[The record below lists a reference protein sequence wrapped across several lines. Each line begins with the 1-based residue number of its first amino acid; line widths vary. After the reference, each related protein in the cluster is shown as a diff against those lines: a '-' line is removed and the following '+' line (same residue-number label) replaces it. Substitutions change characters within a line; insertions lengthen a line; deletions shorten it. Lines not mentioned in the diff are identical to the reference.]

1 MDSDVIGI
9 IHKFTTIMDKNMSN
23 RIPTC
28 LGSGVFNLDTVVV
41 REYPEG
47 YQKQRTFN
55 EKLMTEEVG
64 GTCGNVMSMLPYLGV
79 QTFPLALLD
88 QSEQGLKIKDTLA
101 LYGANTRFVSNSEKG
116 GTTLLRCTHRRDA
129 GGKKVVKFH
138 ASSPGSMFAKRRQ
151 LSTKNGEVDEF
162 LGRLDFVPDVFFFDD
177 PAAAHVKIAQ
187 ALRQKGT
194 LVYFEPEGIKDG
206 KLSPFIKRVEVA
218 DIVKFS
224 AEKITDESWM
234 EKFDDKLFIRTMG
247 EKGVAFRLRG
257 GAWTVVPPVE
267 NNNVVDWEGAGDWT
281 TSAFIAELCKGG
293 HLDFSGLSEDIVRS
307 ALREAQMI
315 ASKSVSFLSSKG
327 MIHKDLRS
335 NE

>member
-1 MDSDVIGI
+1 MDSDVVGI
-9 IHKFTTIMDKNMSN
+9 IHKFMTIMETNMTN

-55 EKLMTEEVG
+55 EKVMAEEVG

-79 QTFPLALLD
+79 QTFPLAILD
-88 QSEQGLKIKDTLA
+88 QTEQGIKIKDTLA
-101 LYGANTRFVSNSEKG
+101 LYGADTRFVSNTEKG

-129 GGKKVVKFH
+129 DGNKVVKFR
-138 ASSPGSMFAKRRQ
+138 ATSPGSMFAKRRQ
-151 LSTKNGEVDEF
+151 LSTKSGEVDEF

-194 LVYFEPEGIKDG
+194 LVYFEPEGLKDG
-206 KLSPFIKRVEVA
+206 KVKPFLERVRCA
-218 DIVKFS
+218 DVVKFS
-224 AEKITDESWM
+224 AEKISDESWI
-234 EKFDDKLFIRTMG
+234 EQFTDKLFIRTMG
-247 EKGVAFRLRG
+247 EKGVAFKLRG
-257 GAWTVVPPVE
+257 GDWTLVPPVT
-267 NNNVVDWEGAGDWT
+267 NDNVVDWEGAGDWT

-293 HLDFSGLSEDIVRS
+293 HLDFSGLNEDIVRS
-307 ALREAQMI
+307 ALEEAQKI

-327 MIHKDLRS
+327 MIHKELK
-335 NE
+335 